1 MQSFLSR
8 GCGDSE
14 DHAVLLC
21 NLLLGF
27 GLDAYVV
34 VGTNSE
40 GAHAWVMTRQPPNQ
54 AGKQK
59 VDFWESLTGT
69 KMGSD
74 DPRVH
79 RFYRQ
84 VGCVFSNKS
93 FFANVQA
100 DDRVVNT
107 EWDLEDKYMWKG
119 MSHAYINALTPN
131 SAIGDLMASQ
141 GINVPEEEK
150 LLESILRD
158 KIAGVRRNDHNM
170 GTEYD
175 TQLSYMLSTALSNYE
190 YERIGGSNF
199 ASQEFQ

>member
-1 MQSFLSR
+1 MS
-8 GCGDSE
+8 C
-14 DHAVLLC
+14 
-21 NLLLGF
+21 
-27 GLDAYVV
+27 
-34 VGTNSE
+34 
-40 GAHAWVMTRQPPNQ
+40 
-54 AGKQK
+54 
-59 VDFWESLTGT
+59 
-69 KMGSD
+69 D

-84 VGCVFSNKS
+84 VGCVFSNKC

-119 MSHAYINALTPN
+119 MNQSYINTLTPN
-131 SAIGDLMASQ
+131 SAIGDLMPSTGVNAL
-141 GINVPEEEK
+141 EEEK

-170 GTEYD
+170 GTEWD
-175 TQLSYMLSTALSNYE
+175 SQLSYMLSTALANYE

-199 ASQEFQ
+199 AS

>member
-1 MQSFLSR
+1 MS
-8 GCGDSE
+8 C
-14 DHAVLLC
+14 
-21 NLLLGF
+21 
-27 GLDAYVV
+27 
-34 VGTNSE
+34 
-40 GAHAWVMTRQPPNQ
+40 
-54 AGKQK
+54 
-59 VDFWESLTGT
+59 
-69 KMGSD
+69 D

-84 VGCVFSNKS
+84 VGCVFSNKC

-119 MSHAYINALTPN
+119 MNQSYINTLTPN
-131 SAIGDLMASQ
+131 SAIGDLMPSTGVNA
-141 GINVPEEEK
+141 IEEEK

-170 GTEYD
+170 GTEWD
-175 TQLSYMLSTALSNYE
+175 SQLSYMLSTALANYE

-199 ASQEFQ
+199 AS

>member
-1 MQSFLSR
+1 
-8 GCGDSE
+8 
-14 DHAVLLC
+14 
-21 NLLLGF
+21 
-27 GLDAYVV
+27 
-34 VGTNSE
+34 
-40 GAHAWVMTRQPPNQ
+40 
-54 AGKQK
+54 
-59 VDFWESLTGT
+59 
-69 KMGSD
+69 
-74 DPRVH
+74 
-79 RFYRQ
+79 
-84 VGCVFSNKS
+84 
-93 FFANVQA
+93 
-100 DDRVVNT
+100 
-107 EWDLEDKYMWKG
+107 